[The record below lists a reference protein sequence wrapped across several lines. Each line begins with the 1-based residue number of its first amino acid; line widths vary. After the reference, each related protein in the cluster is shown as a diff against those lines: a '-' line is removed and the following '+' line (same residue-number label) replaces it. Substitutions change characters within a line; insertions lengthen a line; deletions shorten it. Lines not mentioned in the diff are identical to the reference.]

1 MRALF
6 AVFLLVLA
14 PLCARANEAVPTELD
29 RVQQKRAVELSEH
42 LRCLVC
48 QNQTIADSNA
58 ELAQDLRRQV
68 REQIAQGRSDADIVA
83 FMVQRYGDFVLYKPP
98 VKATTLLLWFGPPAL
113 LLLGIFALLRNVRQR
128 NKRTAAVPLTD
139 AEHSRARVLLQD
151 GDLPR
156 TGDAIGGSAEKGR
169 T

>member
-1 MRALF
+1 MSASRVVRGAKVVVERGVKVIVETGARVI
-6 AVFLLVLA
+6 AVFLLALMPLA
-14 PLCARANEAVPTELD
+14 AWANVAVPTEID

-68 REQIAQGRSDADIVA
+68 REQIAAGRSDAEIVA

-98 VKATTLLLWFGPPAL
+98 VKATTLLLWFGPLVL
-113 LLLGIFALLRNVRQR
+113 LLLGVFALLRNLRER
-128 NKRTAAVPLTD
+128 
-139 AEHSRARVLLQD
+139 D
-151 GDLPR
+151 G
-156 TGDAIGGSAEKGR
+156 
-169 T
+169 

>member
-1 MRALF
+1 M
-6 AVFLLVLA
+6 LLVLA
-14 PLCARANEAVPTELD
+14 QLAGGSLGFAAEAVPTETD

-68 REQIAQGRSDADIVA
+68 REQIAQGRSDAQIIT

-98 VKATTLLLWFGPPAL
+98 VKATTLLLWFGPAL
-113 LLLGIFALLRNVRQR
+113 LLLAGIVVLFRNLRARALL
-128 NKRTAAVPLTD
+128 AGPSELSG
-139 AEHSRARVLLQD
+139 EERARAASLLD
-151 GDLPR
+151 GGIGKDR
-156 TGDAIGGSAEKGR
+156 T
-169 T
+169 